1 MIKGTTRRFQPTFW
15 PTVFSIPVFLLALAL
30 GTWQLQRMEWKKE
43 QIALRHERSAAEAVS
58 FDEIN
63 LTSITTLAEEE
74 FRHVW
79 VEGEFLHDQELLL
92 GARSLDRRL
101 GVQVVTPF
109 VLGNGKEILVNR
121 GFVPSE
127 LKDAATRPAG
137 QVEGIVRIEGLLR
150 IPGWKGY
157 DFVKPANDPVKNFWF
172 YVDIPAMAQHAGLKN
187 PVQDIYLDAGPAA
200 NPGDYPLGGQTRI
213 ELVNN
218 HLEYVITWYAM
229 ALILA
234 VIYFVF
240 HYRPVGK
247 PEDEV

>member
-1 MIKGTTRRFQPTFW
+1 MTKGTTRRFQPTFW
-15 PTVFSIPVFLLALAL
+15 PTVFSIPVFLVALGL

-43 QIALRHERSAAEAVS
+43 QIALRQERSGAEAVS
-58 FDEIN
+58 FDELYAGN
-63 LTSITTLAEEE
+63 SGVPAEEE

-79 VEGEFLHDQELLL
+79 IEGEFLHDEELIL

-101 GVQVVTPF
+101 GVQIVTPF
-109 VLGNGKEILVNR
+109 ALRDGREILVNR
-121 GFVPSE
+121 GFAPSE
-127 LKDAATRPAG
+127 LKESAARPEG
-137 QVEGIVRIEGLLR
+137 QVKGTVRIEGLLR
-150 IPGWKGY
+150 VPGWKGY
-157 DFVKPANDPVKNFWF
+157 EMVKPANDPIKNFWF
-172 YVDIPAMAQHAGLKN
+172 YVDIPEMARHTGLSN

-200 NPGDYPLGGQTRI
+200 NPGGYPLGGQTRI

-240 HYRPVGK
+240 HYRPVEK
-247 PEDEV
+247 LEDET